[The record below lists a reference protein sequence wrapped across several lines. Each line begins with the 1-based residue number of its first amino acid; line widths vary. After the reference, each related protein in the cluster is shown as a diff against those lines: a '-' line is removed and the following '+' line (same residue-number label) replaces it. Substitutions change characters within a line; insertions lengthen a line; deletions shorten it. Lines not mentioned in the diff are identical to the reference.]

1 MIRHVLVVTAFCA
14 ATGCSSSASEPKV
27 VDETPATPS
36 VTPDAFAGV
45 WRSTTPSLEF
55 VGLSV
60 YSKSS
65 EQGVLAARLTFSG
78 VAWEGAGRID
88 GDSLVAS
95 MTPSAG
101 TTPASVIVARALDA
115 RTLQV
120 RMRWTA
126 GTATDLRL
134 TFVRND

>member
-1 MIRHVLVVTAFCA
+1 MIRHAFVVTAFCA
-14 ATGCSSSASEPKV
+14 VSGCSSGTSEPKV
-27 VDETPATPS
+27 GQTLAAPS
-36 VTPDAFAGV
+36 VSPEAFAGV

-55 VGLSV
+55 VRLSV

-65 EQGVLAARLTFSG
+65 EQGVLASRLTFSG

-95 MTPSAG
+95 MTPG
-101 TTPASVIVARALDA
+101 TATAPASVIVARAPDA
-115 RTLQV
+115 GTLQV
-120 RMRWTA
+120 EMR
-126 GTATDLRL
+126 ATTGAATPLTL